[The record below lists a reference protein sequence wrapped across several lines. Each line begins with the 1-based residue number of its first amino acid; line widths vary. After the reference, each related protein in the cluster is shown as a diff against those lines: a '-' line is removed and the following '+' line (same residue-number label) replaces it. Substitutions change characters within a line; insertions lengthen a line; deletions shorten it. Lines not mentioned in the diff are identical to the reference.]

1 MTMHWLRLDATG
13 ASRLEP
19 LPALAMH
26 YQGPVDAEGYRR
38 RARGEEPPVAHRFST
53 SSGVRSI
60 QLAPDQSADILGP
73 SAKRLTFI
81 VSGEVILGDDAGNV
95 AVLGRG
101 NLFFTEGSAG
111 LRGSIRHRGACG
123 LVQFTVT
130 SPWPETGATL
140 LTPAEPPAA
149 PAQVPNLQRLYKGE
163 GERAYFRAFHELF
176 AEPAGRWSAERAVAG
191 FRICTLADGTFID
204 WHPEV
209 VNQVVLVLSGE
220 IALESSGDRR
230 NERFLA
236 GDVCLAEDRTGIG
249 HTDRIHGLTAL
260 CLLVMEDIDLW

>member
-1 MTMHWLRLDATG
+1 MTLHWLRLDAQGT
-13 ASRLEP
+13 SRLAP

-38 RARGEEPPVAHRFST
+38 RARGEEAQVAHRFSI
-53 SSGVRSI
+53 SGGVRTI
-60 QLAPDQSADILGP
+60 CLNPDQSADILGP
-73 SAKRLTFI
+73 PARRLTFI
-81 VSGEVILGDDAGNV
+81 VSGEVILGDDRGQE

-101 NLFFTEGSAG
+101 SLLFSEGSAG
-111 LRGSIRHRGACG
+111 LRGSIRHRDCCR

-130 SPWPETGATL
+130 SPWPEAG
-140 LTPAEPPAA
+140 AA
-149 PAQVPNLQRLYKGE
+149 PLTLEEPSVIAARPPNMQRLYKGE
-163 GERAYFRAFHELF
+163 GERAYFRSFRELF
-176 AEPAGRWSAERAVAG
+176 TAPAGTWSSERPVTG

-230 NERFLA
+230 NERFFA

-249 HTDRIHGLTAL
+249 HIDRIRGLTAL
-260 CLLVMEDIDLW
+260 CLLVMEDVDLW

>member
-1 MTMHWLRLDATG
+1 MILHWLRLDASG
-13 ASRLEP
+13 VSRLEP

-26 YQGPVDAEGYRR
+26 YQGPVNAEGYRR

-53 SSGVRSI
+53 SGGVRTI
-60 QLAPDQSADILGP
+60 QLNPDQPADIVGP
-73 SAKRLTFI
+73 PARRLTFI
-81 VSGEVILGDDAGNV
+81 VSGKIILTDDGGQV
-95 AVLGRG
+95 AVLERG
-101 NLFFTEGSAG
+101 NLFFTEGSVG
-111 LRGSIRHRGACG
+111 LRGSARHRGACR
-123 LVQFTVT
+123 LVQVTVT
-130 SPWPETGATL
+130 SRWPETGAAPLTL
-140 LTPAEPPAA
+140 PEPPTA
-149 PAQVPNLQRLYKGE
+149 PARAPNLQRLYKGD
-163 GERAYFRAFHELF
+163 GERAYFRSFHELF
-176 AEPAGRWSAERAVAG
+176 AAPPGQWSAQRPVTG

-249 HTDRIHGLTAL
+249 HIDRIRGLTAL
-260 CLLVMEDIDLW
+260 CLLVMEDLDLW